1 MKLLDLFVPVFI
13 CFILIYG
20 IIKKVDILNV
30 FINGARENILIAFD
44 ILPTLVLLM
53 AAIQMLLSSGA
64 INAIS
69 DFLSPVTSFLGF
81 PKECTSLALIRPISG
96 SGALAMLQS
105 LFGNISPDSYEGRV
119 ASVLMGSSET
129 TLYTIALYYSAVRLK
144 AESKVFISSLTAD
157 MACFVFSALI
167 VRLMY

>member
-1 MKLLDLFVPVFI
+1 MKYLDLFVPVFI
-13 CFILIYG
+13 CFVLIYG
-20 IIKKVDILNV
+20 MVKKVDILNV
-30 FINGARENILIAFD
+30 FIKGAKENILIAFD

-53 AAIQMLLSSGA
+53 AAIQMLMSSGA
-64 INAIS
+64 VDAIS
-69 DFLSPVTSFLGF
+69 GFLSPITSFLGF
-81 PKECTSLALIRPISG
+81 PKECTSLAVIRPISG

-105 LFGNISPDSYEGRV
+105 LFSDISPDSYEGRV

-129 TLYTIALYYSAVRLK
+129 TFYTIALYYSAVRLK

>member
-1 MKLLDLFVPVFI
+1 MKYLDLFVPVFI
-13 CFILIYG
+13 CFVLIYG
-20 IIKKVDILNV
+20 MVKKVDILNV
-30 FINGARENILIAFD
+30 FIKGAKENIHIAFD

-53 AAIQMLLSSGA
+53 AAIQMLMSSGA
-64 INAIS
+64 VDAIS
-69 DFLSPVTSFLGF
+69 ELLSPITSFLGF
-81 PKECTSLALIRPISG
+81 PKECTSLAVIRPISG

-105 LFGNISPDSYEGRV
+105 LFSDISPDSYEGRV

-129 TLYTIALYYSAVRLK
+129 TFYTIALYYSAVRLK

-157 MACFVFSALI
+157 MTCFVFSALI